1 MYDSEQWTQ
10 RMWMEV
16 VVVKFNVLL
25 QIFLERLRKTMIH
38 LNPDS
43 EYSDWDSNFA
53 HLEYDLGTSALEPTS
68 WAMLRSGE
76 YIHMSFIWLPISL
89 QLSSWQTP
97 VFVFTATSLRSS
109 AYFCT
114 CQSLFLLTIARRTQ
128 RPLHSNTFIRI
139 PATVMSQQREL
150 ISMYRRVRA
159 PPPWLWAS

>member
-1 MYDSEQWTQ
+1 MIVNNELE

-43 EYSDWDSNFA
+43 EYYDWDSNFA
-53 HLEYDLGTSALEPTS
+53 PLEYKLGTLALEPIWWVILS
-68 WAMLRSGE
+68 SGE
-76 YIHMSFIWLPISL
+76 YINMSFIWLPLLL

-97 VFVFTATSLRSS
+97 EFVFTASTLLSS

-139 PATVMSQQREL
+139 PATVMPQ
-150 ISMYRRVRA
+150 
-159 PPPWLWAS
+159 